1 MNDPLNEGDYGSCVR
16 ELVES
21 LGYFVRVYEVYEIQ
35 PWKSGECQVNYLLL
49 FAGENGK
56 EA

>member
-1 MNDPLNEGDYGSCVR
+1 MNEPLNEGDHGPCVR

-21 LGYFVRVYEVYEIQ
+21 LGYFVRVYEIYEIH

-49 FAGENGK
+49 SAGENGK